1 MGEGDYKRKE
11 GQKEDALERIFHH
24 PGSWVNL
31 ILVGI
36 NVLVFAAVSLTG
48 SSFDNPHMIRWG
60 ASFTPLVEDGEYW
73 RLFTSMFLHF
83 GVQHLF
89 NNMVLLLFLGDVLE
103 RQVGH
108 LKYLLIY
115 VGGGVGGNILSFLA
129 ETGQGELVVSAG
141 ASGAAFAVI
150 GALLYVLIRKSGRLE
165 TITVQRLAFMALL
178 SLYYG
183 FSSAQVDNA
192 AHIGGLFSG
201 FLLTVIL
208 FHPGRRG
215 R

>member
-83 GVQHLF
+83 GV
-89 NNMVLLLFLGDVLE
+89 DVYK
-103 RQVGH
+103 RQPLH
-108 LKYLLIY
+108 A
-115 VGGGVGGNILSFLA
+115 GGV
-129 ETGQGELVVSAG
+129 
-141 ASGAAFAVI
+141 
-150 GALLYVLIRKSGRLE
+150 
-165 TITVQRLAFMALL
+165 
-178 SLYYG
+178 
-183 FSSAQVDNA
+183 
-192 AHIGGLFSG
+192 
-201 FLLTVIL
+201 
-208 FHPGRRG
+208 
-215 R
+215 

>member
-1 MGEGDYKRKE
+1 MGEGDYRGKE

-31 ILVGI
+31 ILIGI

-48 SSFDNPHMIRWG
+48 SSFDNSHMIRWG
-60 ASFTPLVEDGEYW
+60 ASFTPLIEDGEYG

-103 RQVGH
+103 RQIGH

-115 VGGGVGGNILSFLA
+115 VGGGVGGNILSFLS
-129 ETGQGELVVSAG
+129 ETSQGELVVSAG
-141 ASGAAFAVI
+141 ASGAVFAVI
-150 GALLYVLIRKSGRLE
+150 GALLYVLIRKRGRLE
-165 TITVQRLAFMALL
+165 TITVQRLAFMAFL

-183 FSSAQVDNA
+183 FSSAQIDNA
-192 AHIGGLFSG
+192 AHIGGLLSG
-201 FLLTVIL
+201 FLLTVLL
-208 FHPGRRG
+208 FHPGRRE

>member
-1 MGEGDYKRKE
+1 M
-11 GQKEDALERIFHH
+11 
-24 PGSWVNL
+24 
-31 ILVGI
+31 
-36 NVLVFAAVSLTG
+36 
-48 SSFDNPHMIRWG
+48 
-60 ASFTPLVEDGEYW
+60 
-73 RLFTSMFLHF
+73 
-83 GVQHLF
+83 
-89 NNMVLLLFLGDVLE
+89 
-103 RQVGH
+103 
-108 LKYLLIY
+108 
-115 VGGGVGGNILSFLA
+115 GGGVGGNILSFLA

-141 ASGAAFAVI
+141 ASGAVFAVI
-150 GALLYVLIRKSGRLE
+150 GALLYVLIRKRGRLE

>member
-1 MGEGDYKRKE
+1 
-11 GQKEDALERIFHH
+11 
-24 PGSWVNL
+24 
-31 ILVGI
+31 
-36 NVLVFAAVSLTG
+36 
-48 SSFDNPHMIRWG
+48 
-60 ASFTPLVEDGEYW
+60 
-73 RLFTSMFLHF
+73 
-83 GVQHLF
+83 
-89 NNMVLLLFLGDVLE
+89 MVLLLFLGDVLE

-141 ASGAAFAVI
+141 ASGAVFAVI
-150 GALLYVLIRKSGRLE
+150 GALLYVLIRKRGRLE